1 MAHEAGRVKHPRLI
15 IYFNRANK
23 HVHKRLRELL
33 TEDSNLSTWVIEAIR
48 MRLDGVDLA
57 DQIEPRLEALERRLV
72 DGLPTSAPPAQV
84 PAEVELSD
92 EFDGWD

>member
-1 MAHEAGRVKHPRLI
+1 MANETNSRLKHPRLI

-23 HVHKRLRELL
+23 HIHKRLRELL
-33 TEDSNLSTWVIEAIR
+33 TEDSNLSAWVIEAIR
-48 MRLDGVDLA
+48 MRLDGVELA
-57 DQIEPRLEALERRLV
+57 DQLEPRLEALERRL
-72 DGLPTSAPPAQV
+72 DGLPVDAPPPQA